1 MTGFFYRNGTQM
13 KKQKKN
19 VEFRYYDIPKGEYV
33 LPKLGDG
40 WVMEYG
46 KGSTK
51 ADLHFHN
58 YMEIG
63 YCYYGDGEL
72 IIEDR
77 NYRYDRDNFSI
88 IPKNVVHTTLSIPG
102 HKDKWEFVFVDI
114 DSFIRNEM
122 KDVQFNVEDIIR
134 QVNSRGTMKTQHN
147 HPYLARIILSIIREC
162 RMDSPYQKIALK
174 GLLYLLVIEILRLNE
189 ERDSQIRKVN
199 KVNSYLTDSI
209 EFIGKHY
216 NEDIHVGDLAEIS
229 GLSESH
235 YRRLFEESMNMKPL
249 EYVNMIRIDRACELI
264 RQGEMSMEEIAYK
277 VGFQTLS
284 TFHRNFAK
292 LTGISPLQWKK
303 SSKGQS
309 VILPNM
315 HITAKKGWESGE
327 EGLQ

>member
-1 MTGFFYRNGTQM
+1 MR
-13 KKQKKN
+13 KQKKN

-33 LPKLGDG
+33 LPKIGDA
-40 WVMEYG
+40 WILEYG
-46 KGSTK
+46 KGMTEQ
-51 ADLHFHN
+51 DLHFHN

-63 YCYYGDGEL
+63 YCDYGDGDL

-77 NYRYDRDNFSI
+77 KYKYERDNFTI
-88 IPKNVVHTTLSIPG
+88 IPKNVVHTTMSIPG
-102 HKDKWEFVFVDI
+102 HKDKWEYLFIDV

-122 KDVQFNVEDIIR
+122 TDMEFNIEDVIR
-134 QVNSRGTMKTQHN
+134 QVNSRGTMKTKHN
-147 HPYLARIILSIIREC
+147 HPYLAKIILSIIREC
-162 RMDSPYQKIALK
+162 RINSKYEKIALK

-189 ERDSQIRKVN
+189 ERESKVRAVN

-249 EYVNMIRIDRACELI
+249 EYVNMVRIDRACDLI
-264 RQGEMSMEEIAYK
+264 KRGDMSMEEIAYK

-303 SSKGQS
+303 SGKGQS
-309 VILPNM
+309 GSFANM
-315 HITAKKGWESGE
+315 HITAKKGWEGGE
-327 EGLQ
+327 EGL